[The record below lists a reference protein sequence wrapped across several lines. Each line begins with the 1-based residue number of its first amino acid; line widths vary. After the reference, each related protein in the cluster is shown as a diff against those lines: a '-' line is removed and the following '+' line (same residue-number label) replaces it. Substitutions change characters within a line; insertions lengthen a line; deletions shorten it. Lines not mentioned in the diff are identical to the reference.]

1 MHLSDITNAD
11 LPPGTKGLPL
21 DNSIR
26 CIGDI
31 AGRGLKLLRGDLSMP
46 VAVLKHS
53 ALENNLREMQ
63 AYIERAGVKL
73 APHAKTTMCPQLFT
87 RQLNQGAWGLTV
99 ATMTQFKLCHDLGV
113 SNLILAN
120 QLVGKAEVAALAR
133 MWAQTPYRAYYVLV
147 DSIEGARAISDDF
160 GKSAGAPPARLLIEI
175 GMANSRCGVRT
186 FEEAVELA
194 RAIQALPYVELHGV
208 EGYEGLIG
216 SDQADRDAAA
226 VLSFLRTIM
235 QLCDALCDEGLFAA
249 PDQII
254 VSAGGS
260 AYYDLVAHVLSSKT
274 PGIVPILRSGC
285 YVTHDIGAYRRA
297 LTQIQRRAIEGPA
310 PYLVPALEIWSRVI
324 SRPQPDQAIVL
335 MGKRDV
341 SFDIDMP
348 VARWWFREGRHEAPA
363 AIDGLIVEKLNDQHA
378 WLSVPSDTELAVG
391 DLLGFNISHPC
402 TTFDKWSLLMEVDDD
417 YTVVGGLKTFF

>member
-1 MHLSDITNAD
+1 MHLSDIVNAD

-26 CIGDI
+26 CVGDI
-31 AGRGLKLLRGDLSMP
+31 AGRGLNLLRGDLSMP

-99 ATMTQFKLCHDLGV
+99 ATMTQFKLCHELGV

-120 QLVGKAEVAALAR
+120 QLVGKAEIAALAS
-133 MWAQTPYRAYYVLV
+133 MWVQAPYRAYYVLV
-147 DSIEGARAISDDF
+147 DSIEGARAISDGF
-160 GKSAGAPPARLLIEI
+160 GKAAGAPPARLLIEL
-175 GMANSRCGVRT
+175 GMPNSRCGVRS
-186 FEEAVELA
+186 FEDAVALA
-194 RAIQALPYVELHGV
+194 RAIQGLPYVELHGV

-226 VLSFLRTIM
+226 VLSFLRTITR
-235 QLCDALCDEGLFAA
+235 LCDALCTERLFAA
-249 PDQII
+249 PNQII

-297 LTQIQRRAIEGPA
+297 LTHIQRRAIEGPA
-310 PYLVPALEIWSRVI
+310 PRLIPALEIWSRVI
-324 SRPQPDQAIVL
+324 SRPQPNQAIVL

-348 VARWWFREGRHEAPA
+348 VAHWWFREGRHDAPEA
-363 AIDGLIVEKLNDQHA
+363 IEGLIVEKLNDQHA
-378 WLSVPSDTELAVG
+378 WLSVPGNTQLAVG
-391 DLLGFNISHPC
+391 DLLGFHISHPC
-402 TTFDKWSLLMEVDDD
+402 TTFDKWSLLMEVDDH
-417 YTVVGGLKTFF
+417 YTVLGGLRTFF

>member
-120 QLVGKAEVAALAR
+120 QLVGKAEITGLAR

-147 DSIEGARAISDDF
+147 DSLEGARAISEGF
-160 GKSAGAPPARLLIEI
+160 GQCAGAPPARLLIEM
-175 GMANSRCGVRT
+175 GMPNSRCGVRSL
-186 FEEAVELA
+186 EEGLALA
-194 RAIQALPYVELHGV
+194 RGIEALPYVELHGV
-208 EGYEGLIG
+208 EGYEGLIVTNE
-216 SDQADRDAAA
+216 AERDANA
-226 VLSFLRTIM
+226 VLTYLRTIM
-235 QLCDALCDEGLFAA
+235 QLCDTLTAEGLFAA

-260 AYYDLVAHVLSSKT
+260 AYYDLVAHVLSSQS

-285 YVTHDIGAYRRA
+285 YVTHDIGFYRRL
-297 LTQIQRRAIEGPA
+297 LTHIQRRAIAGPA
-310 PYLVPALEIWSRVI
+310 PRLVPALEVWSRVI
-324 SRPQPDQAIVL
+324 SRPQANQAIVL
-335 MGKRDV
+335 LGKRDV
-341 SFDIDMP
+341 SFDIDLP
-348 VARWWFREGRHEAPA
+348 VARWWFREGRHDAPD
-363 AIDGLIVEKLNDQHA
+363 AIDGLIVDKLNDQHA
-378 WLSVPSDTELAVG
+378 YLSVPSDAGLAVG
-391 DLLGFNISHPC
+391 DLLGFHISHPC

-417 YTVVGGLKTFF
+417 YTVLGGLETFF